1 MRKTR
6 VVLISVAAA
15 AITLTGCLNVSGGEY
30 YVTLP
35 PAPTVNSG
43 APTGDDSVAGSETT
57 TAAAAQPSGDET
69 SGGTTLIA
77 VELDSDGNVVTD
89 ENGAPVTTIITE
101 RSPDG
106 GSDISGISG
115 IGTTSPTAGSDG
127 SGNGSTEGSGN
138 TVSGSENGTPAV
150 GSKMQTISSTP
161 FYSSDDTSS
170 KVMSLLPS
178 GMEVTVTGSA
188 DNGWYQVSAGGMS
201 GYVKSTA
208 LTKPKTTTTTTTA
221 ATTTTTKATTT
232 KPKTTTPKPKTT
244 TPKPKTTTPKPVT
257 TAAPKPNDNW
267 LSKYDSDV
275 QQKINE
281 VLKYTNEVRK
291 KHGLGPLILDEKLTE
306 IAMIRAEQNSREAEP
321 THLDSKTMKKMYNQY
336 LGEYS
341 WESRGENLAYGQSTP
356 DRVVASL
363 EASSNHLTNI
373 LGGADKLH
381 DDGTPVGKFTHI
393 GIGVCYVSN
402 TKYGWYWV
410 QEFVT
415 YW

>member
-1 MRKTR
+1 MKKTR

-43 APTGDDSVAGSETT
+43 APTGDDPVAGSVTT
-57 TAAAAQPSGDET
+57 TPPVSDEPGSEA
-69 SGGTTLIA
+69 SGGTIVA

-101 RSPDG
+101 KSPIE
-106 GSDISGISG
+106 SS
-115 IGTTSPTAGSDG
+115 
-127 SGNGSTEGSGN
+127 GSTDN
-138 TVSGSENGTPAV
+138 DGTAAAV

-161 FYSSDDTSS
+161 FYSSAKTSS
-170 KVMSLLPS
+170 KVMTLLPG

-201 GYVKSTA
+201 GYVRSTA